1 MNSSK
6 AGIALLLAGAGAA
19 TLAAATDLNGNGLAL
34 NGSDAMFDVTN
45 TVISTCGLAF
55 SDFSGHAITCLG
67 GGSTAGVW
75 QMYLRNQGVSPMSR
89 ALHTDEYCSPGLT
102 TIYASPAAASAPG
115 LTEGLLVGIDGVS

>member
-67 GGSTAGVW
+67 GGS
-75 QMYLRNQGVSPMSR
+75 
-89 ALHTDEYCSPGLT
+89 
-102 TIYASPAAASAPG
+102 SAPS
-115 LTEGLLVGIDGVS
+115 TEFTRRLLVFTTCPIPPLARRVSVPKRAPSRRSAA